1 MAIRFRQ
8 QVAAWLLVLKA
19 GQQPERTRPASRR
32 EASMGVIYSFL
43 YILHMPEQTTAPEW
57 GFP

>member
-8 QVAAWLLVLKA
+8 QVAAWLLVLKP
-19 GQQPERTRPASRR
+19 GSNPNTRPASRR
-32 EASMGVIYSFL
+32 ETSMSVIYSFL